1 MRQVIPQVKYTTFKG
16 RVVMEIQPSY
26 YGFIT
31 AEVRYDADL
40 TGDEK
45 ILYAEITA
53 LSNKHGYCYASN
65 DYFAKLFS
73 VTNVTVSRRINKLK
87 DKGYLKIIY
96 KRSGTVVT
104 NRKVYPLTQTI
115 TAVNNPD
122 NGPLTDEATAVNRT
136 VKENTIT
143 NNTITKNNITLTEH
157 ECFEDW
163 WNLYDKKKARPA
175 AVKAFNK
182 AIENYS
188 YETIETGTKDFLKTV
203 TSKQYQPY
211 PATFLNQERF
221 LDEID
226 DTDKKADSGNTSEG
240 LDYLDGM

>member
-1 MRQVIPQVKYTTFKG
+1 
-16 RVVMEIQPSY
+16 METQPSY

-73 VTNVTVSRRINKLK
+73 VTDVTVSRRLKKLK

-143 NNTITKNNITLTEH
+143 NNTIANNNITLKEH
-157 ECFEDW
+157 ERFEDW

-175 AVKAFNK
+175 AVKSFDK
-182 AIENYS
+182 VIQKYEYEIIEA
-188 YETIETGTKDFLKTV
+188 GTKEFLKTV

-226 DTDKKADSGNTSEG
+226 TPGKETKSESTSDG
-240 LDYLDGM
+240 LDYLKGM

>member
-1 MRQVIPQVKYTTFKG
+1 
-16 RVVMEIQPSY
+16 MENQPSY

-104 NRKVYPLTQTI
+104 NRKIYPLTQTI

-157 ECFEDW
+157 AHFEEW
-163 WNLYDKKKARPA
+163 WTLYKKRGVKAKTVP
-175 AVKAFNK
+175 AFNK
-182 AIENYS
+182 IMELYD
-188 YETIETGTKDFLKTV
+188 YETVKKGTIDYMKSIDDKKYLAHAT
-203 TSKQYQPY
+203 
-211 PATFLNQERF
+211 TFLNQYRF
-221 LDEID
+221 LDVHDYVENNIYEIKE
-226 DTDKKADSGNTSEG
+226 DTDKYKSSDGY
-240 LDYLDGM
+240 DYLKGLNLDD